1 MLRHFSISHIFS
13 ASSGCALMACLFS
26 QVSLAVTEG
35 GCRLDT
41 LAVAADFNVLA
52 SVSPKHIDVV
62 VKSLKKMQLP
72 VSEMSGPE
80 VVTLL
85 QAVQESPS
93 LTDVQFTGCL
103 PLNVDP
109 GQLARAVHGLRR
121 AKLEVAENE
130 QVVEVL
136 QMCSGQTA
144 LEHLDLYVDLGALY
158 RDRTGLGQLVSRA
171 RERVAIS
178 LLGEVSREF

>member
-1 MLRHFSISHIFS
+1 MS
-13 ASSGCALMACLFS
+13 A
-26 QVSLAVTEG
+26 
-35 GCRLDT
+35 
-41 LAVAADFNVLA
+41 
-52 SVSPKHIDVV
+52 
-62 VKSLKKMQLP
+62 
-72 VSEMSGPE
+72 PE

-85 QAVQESPS
+85 HAVQESPS

-109 GQLARAVHGLRR
+109 RAVHGLRR

-144 LEHLDLYVDLGALY
+144 LEHLDLFVDLGALY
-158 RDRTGLGQLVSRA
+158 RDRAGLGQLVSRA
-171 RERVAIS
+171 RERVAIQ
-178 LLGEVSREF
+178 LLGEVFMEF